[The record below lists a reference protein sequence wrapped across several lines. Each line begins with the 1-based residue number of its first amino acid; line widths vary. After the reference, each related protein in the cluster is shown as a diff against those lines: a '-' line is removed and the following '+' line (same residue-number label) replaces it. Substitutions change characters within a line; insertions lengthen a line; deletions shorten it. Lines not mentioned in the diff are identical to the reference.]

1 MGKMVNC
8 VKLGKEAEGL
18 DRAPLP
24 GDIGQRILSNVSKEG
39 WKLWM
44 QHQTILIN
52 ENRLSLIDPKA
63 REFLETEMEKFLFGD
78 GSEVPEGFIPPPA

>member
-1 MGKMVNC
+1 MSNTVNC
-8 VKLGKEAEGL
+8 VKLGKQAEAL

-24 GDIGQRILSNVSKEG
+24 GEIGQRILNNVSKDG

-63 REFLETEMEKFLFGD
+63 REFLQTEMEKFLFGD
-78 GSEVPEGFIPPPA
+78 GSEMPEGYTPPAG

>member
-1 MGKMVNC
+1 MVNC
-8 VKLGKEAEGL
+8 IKLGKEAEAM

-24 GDIGQRILSNVSKEG
+24 GELGKRILNSVSKEG

-52 ENRLSLIDPKA
+52 ENRLSLIDPEAQK
-63 REFLETEMEKFLFGD
+63 FLQVEMEKFLFE
-78 GSEVPEGFIPPPA
+78 GSSEMPEGYSPPK

>member
-1 MGKMVNC
+1 MSKMVNC
-8 VKLGKEAEGL
+8 VKLGKEAEAL

-24 GDIGQRILSNVSKEG
+24 GDIGQRILENVSKEG

-52 ENRLSLIDPKA
+52 ENRLSLIDPQAQAFLKA
-63 REFLETEMEKFLFGD
+63 EMEKFLFE
-78 GSEVPEGFIPPPA
+78 GSSDVPEGFTPPAK